1 MDNTVTQ
8 PVLLSEGAQAI
19 MIVGPVIAGLV
30 AAVVLVVLRK
40 MALSPENVPVMK
52 INTAIS
58 FAVVFVLAYFLAPE
72 TTASM
77 KVTLT
82 LAAIGVTSMTHSSGK
97 SVNKWVKKKLKQ

>member
-1 MDNTVTQ
+1 MDHVVTQ
-8 PVLLSEGAQAI
+8 PVQLSEGAQAI
-19 MIVGPVIAGLV
+19 MIVGPVIAGFV
-30 AAVVLVVLRK
+30 AAVVLVVFRK
-40 MALSPENVPVMK
+40 MALDADQVPVMK
-52 INTAIS
+52 INAGIS

-82 LAAIGVTSMTHSSGK
+82 LAAIGVTSVTHSSGQ